1 MKLVKYET
9 FVYSPQSPYL
19 KETIE
24 GLKEINGG
32 EAFPYRV
39 EKHFPPENVE
49 GWATLYIPE
58 ELARKIPDLIGDFE
72 GLD

>member
-1 MKLVKYET
+1 MIVYET
-9 FVYSPQSPYL
+9 FVYSPYSPYL

-24 GLKEINGG
+24 GLKKINGG
-32 EAFPYRV
+32 AFPYRV
-39 EKHFPPENVE
+39 EKHFPPENAE

-58 ELARKIPDLIGDFE
+58 ELARKIPDQIGDFE